1 MRALLPL
8 LRGGVGLHHSGLLPL
23 LREVV
28 ELLFAEG
35 MLRLLVATETVAMGL
50 NLPARTV
57 LFASPTKWDGQRHRL
72 LLPTEYTQMSG
83 RAGRRGR
90 DAQGHA
96 VLLVSHWVAAAEAEE
111 LLSRRFGALRS
122 GFALRHSS
130 LLKLVRAEGAS
141 ASTVLSRTLRAW
153 QARAAARGRRAART
167 ARAAEL
173 AALDA
178 EAEGSAAMR
187 GADEYLQLRA
197 RLHRLGEAFRAHARR
212 HARPWLQPGRVVRLR
227 GGSRRPR

>member
-1 MRALLPL
+1 M
-8 LRGGVGLHHSGLLPL
+8 
-23 LREVV
+23 V

-153 QARAAARGRRAART
+153 QARAAARGRRA
-167 ARAAEL
+167 
-173 AALDA
+173 DA
-178 EAEGSAAMR
+178 PGDGQAGVTTGNVRWWRCPAT
-187 GADEYLQLRA
+187 
-197 RLHRLGEAFRAHARR
+197 RR
-212 HARPWLQPGRVVRLR
+212 VSPSCSRIPPGRGQSHKYSAWHCMCSWRETLPS
-227 GGSRRPR
+227 G